1 MQIKVRYPSLRG
13 KSIKTVAKQNE
24 DELIKTMKSLVV
36 IEQSKPK
43 KRPVRKPVEGGRIT
57 VKKPK
62 TFAL

>member
-13 KSIKTVAKQNE
+13 KSIKTAAKQNE
-24 DELIKTMKSLVV
+24 DQLIKKMKQLIVV
-36 IEQSKPK
+36 EQNKPK
-43 KRPVRKPVEGGRIT
+43 KRPVRKAIEGGRIT